1 MPEPLPSGP
10 GIDPV
15 NDPDP
20 IAEPAPVETAAPPFD
35 APEDEA
41 PVAAPPTCSQ
51 CRAPRAADAGYCADC
66 GYIFAGDATGPVPTT
81 IPDGLVAGRYRLTEL
96 IGERGGVA
104 RFRGEDVGAG
114 DPFPVVIVRQAAPE
128 PVKPQPEG
136 EPDPRPASEF
146 DFDLPASAEQATEEL
161 PDPATPAPWPGVGWE
176 QAVLLRAAHLSLPRL
191 IDSLVEDGFAY
202 LVEEVPT
209 GTRLWDAWDGEG
221 VTNRER
227 FAWLVQLAEAV
238 ERLHS
243 AGALLEGLRPEMV
256 VVSPGG
262 SCILADLGGLLPL
275 PLPGD
280 VPLRGDFSTAP
291 ELLLNPTEADARAD
305 LYAFGGLLYALLM
318 GRELSE
324 LDFTMTGMPKPYL
337 ERVPDANPFLARLMG
352 KTFVRDP
359 DQRFPTQDGTQIDPT
374 GFRELVAALHACRRN
389 LDRLKLDVA
398 AWSTVGMVRCGNEDA
413 VEVHHVSE
421 GRLDDSDEA
430 ALILLADG
438 MGGMESGELAASMT
452 LQSLRHCLLAGPP
465 FSSNLPPTPVVN
477 DRPEPAEAK
486 APEGDGEPAP
496 PLPPNP
502 VAADTESPDRTA
514 DAHAERVRAALVEA
528 NRRVSEAAAANPAA
542 RGMGCTAEV
551 VLVDGGTAV
560 LGHVGDSRVYRLR
573 RGKLS
578 QITRDHT
585 VVARLVELGQLTEAE
600 GEAHPRRSELQQAIG
615 GRPEIYPDVYSV
627 ALEPGDWLLVCS
639 DGLSNQVP
647 ANAIQGVLREARNAE
662 RAARRLV
669 NLALADWALDNVTVA
684 VVRVS

>member
-1 MPEPLPSGP
+1 
-10 GIDPV
+10 
-15 NDPDP
+15 
-20 IAEPAPVETAAPPFD
+20 
-35 APEDEA
+35 
-41 PVAAPPTCSQ
+41 
-51 CRAPRAADAGYCADC
+51 
-66 GYIFAGDATGPVPTT
+66 
-81 IPDGLVAGRYRLTEL
+81 
-96 IGERGGVA
+96 
-104 RFRGEDVGAG
+104 
-114 DPFPVVIVRQAAPE
+114 
-128 PVKPQPEG
+128 
-136 EPDPRPASEF
+136 
-146 DFDLPASAEQATEEL
+146 
-161 PDPATPAPWPGVGWE
+161 
-176 QAVLLRAAHLSLPRL
+176 
-191 IDSLVEDGFAY
+191 
-202 LVEEVPT
+202 
-209 GTRLWDAWDGEG
+209 
-221 VTNRER
+221 
-227 FAWLVQLAEAV
+227 
-238 ERLHS
+238 
-243 AGALLEGLRPEMV
+243 
-256 VVSPGG
+256 
-262 SCILADLGGLLPL
+262 
-275 PLPGD
+275 
-280 VPLRGDFSTAP
+280 
-291 ELLLNPTEADARAD
+291 
-305 LYAFGGLLYALLM
+305 M

-324 LDFTMTGMPKPYL
+324 FDFTMTGMPKPYL

-486 APEGDGEPAP
+486 APEGDGEPAAP
-496 PLPPNP
+496 FH
-502 VAADTESPDRTA
+502 RTRSRPTRSRRTGPRTLTPSA
-514 DAHAERVRAALVEA
+514 SGAALVEA

-560 LGHVGDSRVYRLR
+560 VGHVGDSRVYRLR

-615 GRPEIYPDVYSV
+615 GRPEVYPDVYAV
-627 ALEPGDWLLVCS
+627 TLEPGDWLLVCS

-647 ANAIQGVLREARNAE
+647 ANAIQGVLREAQCGAGC
-662 RAARRLV
+662 AASSTWLWQIGRS
-669 NLALADWALDNVTVA
+669 TT
-684 VVRVS
+684 